1 MERAIDDPR
10 SFVTTYEGKHNHE
23 MPLKNTGTVA
33 SERDSQASLSKD
45 KAWLTLQL
53 VSKYDSIS
61 MALAVIRNNSEDPF
75 LLYPIVCS
83 E

>member
-45 KAWLTLQL
+45 KA
-53 VSKYDSIS
+53 
-61 MALAVIRNNSEDPF
+61 
-75 LLYPIVCS
+75 
-83 E
+83 